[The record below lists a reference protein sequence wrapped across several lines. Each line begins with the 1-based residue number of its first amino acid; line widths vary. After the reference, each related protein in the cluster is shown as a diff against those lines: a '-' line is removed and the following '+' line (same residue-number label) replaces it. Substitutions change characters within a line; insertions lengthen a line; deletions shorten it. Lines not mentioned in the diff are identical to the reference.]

1 MDMTQQPNHRKTALV
16 TGASSGIGY
25 ELCKLFAQD
34 GYNLVLVARNA
45 SRLAQMAS
53 ELKDPLGSSPR
64 IIARDLSNP
73 MAPEEIFAELEHD
86 RFFIDVLANNA
97 GFGTYGFFAESN
109 TVREEEMINL
119 NILSLVKLTR
129 LFLPS
134 MLRNRSGK
142 ILNVASTAAFQPGP
156 LMAGY
161 YASKAFVLSFS
172 EALSN
177 ELRGTGVTAT
187 ALCPGPTLTD
197 FQKRAGIE
205 NTRLFGRGMTMD
217 AATVA
222 RIGYKALREGK
233 TTVIA
238 GFQNRLLREL
248 TRIVPRSFAA
258 SIVRF
263 IQERKT

>member
-1 MDMTQQPNHRKTALV
+1 MTKESNHKKTALV

-25 ELCKLFAQD
+25 ELCKLFAHD
-34 GYNLVLVARNA
+34 GYNLVLIARNA
-45 SRLAQMAS
+45 PRLAQLAS
-53 ELKDPLGSSPR
+53 ELKTPSGATPR

-73 MAPEEIFAELEHD
+73 LAPEEIFAELERD
-86 RFFIDVLANNA
+86 RIFIDVLVNNA

-109 TVREEEMINL
+109 TVHEEEMINL
-119 NILSLVKLTR
+119 NILSVVKLTR
-129 LFLPS
+129 LFLPA
-134 MLRNRSGK
+134 MLKNASGK

-177 ELRGTGVTAT
+177 ELRGTGITAT

-197 FQKRAGIE
+197 FQKRSGIE

-222 RIGYKALREGK
+222 RIGYRAMMDGK

-258 SIVRF
+258 SVVRF
-263 IQERKT
+263 IQERKK